1 MEDLW
6 QYCSFSN
13 YSAVIRSSPL
23 ASGFL
28 SFLTI
33 PIGISEAALSQ
44 DIDKVRGQQ
53 KLDFRMTMS
62 FVSDA
67 IRLRSPLPSIT
78 KDVSSTIISILI
90 RALFFCN
97 WRRNSWSKWLQ
108 PLFDPTPM
116 IQSPLSER
124 SFSRVISMLF
134 LWFDRT
140 LWCPR
145 NITSSWAKVLAHG
158 LVQIKPNAF
167 TLR

>member
-1 MEDLW
+1 MTYD
-6 QYCSFSN
+6 STARFSN

-67 IRLRSPLPSIT
+67 VSLRSPLPSII
-78 KDVSSTIISILI
+78 KDMSSTIISILI

-97 WRRNSWSKWLQ
+97 WHRNSWSK
-108 PLFDPTPM
+108 
-116 IQSPLSER
+116 
-124 SFSRVISMLF
+124 
-134 LWFDRT
+134 
-140 LWCPR
+140 
-145 NITSSWAKVLAHG
+145 
-158 LVQIKPNAF
+158 
-167 TLR
+167 